1 MNVLKKAPSKIVQAV
16 DSEKEL
22 RLLQTLI
29 LSISQAGDLPAAVH
43 MTLCNVCEMTGW
55 TYGQA
60 WQVRS
65 DGAVLE
71 CCPAWHA
78 RVTGLEAFRK
88 MAEPLT
94 LVPGEGLAGKAWVFK
109 EPVWTDD
116 IRTDAHSPLALAA
129 SKTGFQAALCIPV
142 MAGDEAVLVLEFFLF
157 EPRQEDKNHINLITA
172 IAAQL
177 GWLIQK
183 KISEEA
189 LRESVER
196 FELAARGSSDGL
208 WDTKIPEGRD
218 WHSPQTSVYYS
229 RRFKQL
235 LGYGPHEME
244 NVLGAWESRIYP
256 EDRPGV
262 IQALRDHLEK
272 QIPYDVEC
280 RMRVKN
286 GELRWFSARG
296 AAVWNKEGH
305 PVRMAGS
312 LRDITERKSMEQ
324 SLIQSEKISAVGQ
337 LAAGIAHE
345 LNNPLHTIL
354 GYAQGLLQEKSESEV
369 LTKSLRFIEK
379 EARRCQTLVQNLLT
393 FSRREKNGVT
403 AVEPAEITEE
413 VLSLIEA
420 QTRVKNI
427 QLVRDFALQLP
438 VIQGNRAQIQ
448 QMLLNLCTNAIDAMP
463 QGGTLVVRILLDQ
476 SKLDKMKHLI
486 RFEVEDTGEGIPED
500 IRHRIFEPFFTTKEA
515 GKGTGLGLSLAYEIV
530 KGHQGD
536 ITVSSEVGG
545 GSRFRVCLPV

>member
-1 MNVLKKAPSKIVQAV
+1 
-16 DSEKEL
+16 
-22 RLLQTLI
+22 
-29 LSISQAGDLPAAVH
+29 
-43 MTLCNVCEMTGW
+43 
-55 TYGQA
+55 
-60 WQVRS
+60 
-65 DGAVLE
+65 
-71 CCPAWHA
+71 
-78 RVTGLEAFRK
+78 
-88 MAEPLT
+88 
-94 LVPGEGLAGKAWVFK
+94 
-109 EPVWTDD
+109 
-116 IRTDAHSPLALAA
+116 
-129 SKTGFQAALCIPV
+129 
-142 MAGDEAVLVLEFFLF
+142 
-157 EPRQEDKNHINLITA
+157 
-172 IAAQL
+172 
-177 GWLIQK
+177 
-183 KISEEA
+183 
-189 LRESVER
+189 
-196 FELAARGSSDGL
+196 
-208 WDTKIPEGRD
+208 
-218 WHSPQTSVYYS
+218 
-229 RRFKQL
+229 
-235 LGYGPHEME
+235 
-244 NVLGAWESRIYP
+244 
-256 EDRPGV
+256 
-262 IQALRDHLEK
+262 
-272 QIPYDVEC
+272 
-280 RMRVKN
+280 
-286 GELRWFSARG
+286 
-296 AAVWNKEGH
+296 
-305 PVRMAGS
+305 MAGS